1 MTFKATPWV
10 CSFCLQYE
18 YFPQQ
23 FAVDFRIWRDDLHEK
38 GSGLQYSQSGY
49 VSQIV
54 I

>member
-18 YFPQQ
+18 YIPQQ

-38 GSGLQYSQSGY
+38 GSVCNTLKEWLCALKL
-49 VSQIV
+49 
-54 I
+54 